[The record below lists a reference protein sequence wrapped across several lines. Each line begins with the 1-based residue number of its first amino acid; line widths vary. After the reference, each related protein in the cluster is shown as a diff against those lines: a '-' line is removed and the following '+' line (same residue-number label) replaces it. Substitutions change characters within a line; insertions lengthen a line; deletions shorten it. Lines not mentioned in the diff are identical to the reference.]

1 MKTRNKLASVILT
14 MALLIGTSLSAFAS
28 NLNGPFLFRDAALT
42 KQYPQ
47 HAQACFRQVLT
58 EDAGGNKTELKVYV
72 KDVSYFFI
80 TGRITSMTIDG
91 KTRVPDKNQVI
102 TFPAVSNKLISKDG
116 AVKVSLELSYLG
128 HKHDVRN
135 VYLDVI
141 N

>member
-58 EDAGGNKTELKVYV
+58 EEGEETTELKVYV
-72 KDVSYFFI
+72 KDVTYLFI
-80 TGRITSMTIDG
+80 KGRITSMTIDG
-91 KTRVPDKNQVI
+91 KTQKPDDGVI
-102 TFPAVSNKLISKDG
+102 TFPAVDNDLISKDG

>member
-47 HAQACFRQVLT
+47 HAQGCFRQVLT
-58 EDAGGNKTELKVYV
+58 EEGEETTGLKVYV
-72 KDVSYFFI
+72 KDVTYFFI

-91 KTRVPDKNQVI
+91 KTQKPDDGVI
-102 TFPAVSNKLISKDG
+102 TFPAVDNDLISKDG

>member
-28 NLNGPFLFRDAALT
+28 NLNGPFLFYDAALT

-47 HAQACFRQVLT
+47 HAQACFRRVLT
-58 EDAGGNKTELKVYV
+58 EKGEETTELKIYV
-72 KDVSYFFI
+72 KDVTYFFI

-91 KTRVPDKNQVI
+91 QTMVPDRNQVI
-102 TFPAVSNKLISKDG
+102 TFPAVDNDLISKDG
-116 AVKVSLELSYLG
+116 AVKVSLQLNYFG
-128 HKHDVRN
+128 HKHDTSS

>member
-58 EDAGGNKTELKVYV
+58 EEGEETTGLKVYV

-91 KTRVPDKNQVI
+91 KTQKPDDGVI
-102 TFPAVSNKLISKDG
+102 TFPAVDNDLISKDG

>member
-47 HAQACFRQVLT
+47 HAQGCFRQVLT

-72 KDVSYFFI
+72 KDTYHFFI
-80 TGRITSMTIDG
+80 RGRITSMTIDG
-91 KTRVPDKNQVI
+91 ETQKPKGGVI
-102 TFPAVSNKLISKDG
+102 TFSAVNNKLISKDG
-116 AVKVSLELSYLG
+116 AVKVSLQLSYLG
-128 HKHDVRN
+128 HKHDVSS

>member
-58 EDAGGNKTELKVYV
+58 KEGEETTELKVYV
-72 KDVSYFFI
+72 KDVSYLFI
-80 TGRITSMTIDG
+80 KGRITSMTIDG
-91 KTRVPDKNQVI
+91 ETRKPDKNQVI
-102 TFPAVSNKLISKDG
+102 TFSAVDNDLISKDG

-128 HKHDVRN
+128 HKHDMSS

>member
-1 MKTRNKLASVILT
+1 MKTRSKLASVILT

-58 EDAGGNKTELKVYV
+58 EEGEETTGLKIYV
-72 KDVSYFFI
+72 KDVTYFFI

-102 TFPAVSNKLISKDG
+102 TFSAVDNDLISKDG

>member
-1 MKTRNKLASVILT
+1 
-14 MALLIGTSLSAFAS
+14 
-28 NLNGPFLFRDAALT
+28 
-42 KQYPQ
+42 
-47 HAQACFRQVLT
+47 
-58 EDAGGNKTELKVYV
+58 
-72 KDVSYFFI
+72 
-80 TGRITSMTIDG
+80 MTIDG

-102 TFPAVSNKLISKDG
+102 TFSAVDNDLISKDG

>member
-28 NLNGPFLFRDAALT
+28 NLNGPFLFYDAALT

-47 HAQACFRQVLT
+47 HAQACFRRVLT
-58 EDAGGNKTELKVYV
+58 EKGEETTELKVYV
-72 KDVSYFFI
+72 KDVTYFFI

-91 KTRVPDKNQVI
+91 QTMVPDRNQVI
-102 TFPAVSNKLISKDG
+102 TFPAVDNDLISKDG
-116 AVKVSLELSYLG
+116 AVKVSLQLNYFG
-128 HKHDVRN
+128 HKHDTSS

>member
-58 EDAGGNKTELKVYV
+58 EEGEETTGLKVYV
-72 KDVSYFFI
+72 KDVTYFFI

-91 KTRVPDKNQVI
+91 KTQKPDDGVI
-102 TFPAVSNKLISKDG
+102 TFPAVDNDLISKDG

>member
-58 EDAGGNKTELKVYV
+58 EEGEETTGLKVYV
-72 KDVSYFFI
+72 KDVSYLFI
-80 TGRITSMTIDG
+80 KGRITSMTIDG
-91 KTRVPDKNQVI
+91 ETRMPDKNQVI
-102 TFPAVSNKLISKDG
+102 TFSAVDNDLISKDG

>member
-58 EDAGGNKTELKVYV
+58 EEGEETTELKVYV
-72 KDVSYFFI
+72 KDVSYLFI
-80 TGRITSMTIDG
+80 KGRITSMTIDG
-91 KTRVPDKNQVI
+91 KTQKPDDGVI
-102 TFPAVSNKLISKDG
+102 TFPAVDNDLISKDG

>member
-58 EDAGGNKTELKVYV
+58 EEGEETTGLKVYV
-72 KDVSYFFI
+72 KDVTYFFI

-91 KTRVPDKNQVI
+91 KTQKPDDGVI
-102 TFPAVSNKLISKDG
+102 TFPAVDNNLISKDG

>member
-47 HAQACFRQVLT
+47 HAQACFQQVLT
-58 EDAGGNKTELKVYV
+58 KEGEETTELKVYV
-72 KDVSYFFI
+72 KDVTYFFI

-91 KTRVPDKNQVI
+91 ETRKPDKNQVI
-102 TFPAVSNKLISKDG
+102 TFSAVDNDLISKDG

>member
-28 NLNGPFLFRDAALT
+28 NLNGPFLFYDAALT

-47 HAQACFRQVLT
+47 HAQACFRRVLT
-58 EDAGGNKTELKVYV
+58 EEGEETTELKVYV

-80 TGRITSMTIDG
+80 KGRITSMTING
-91 KTRVPDKNQVI
+91 ERRKPDINQVI
-102 TFPAVSNKLISKDG
+102 TFPAVDNELISKDG
-116 AVKVSLELSYLG
+116 AVKVSLQLSYFG
-128 HKHDVRN
+128 HKHDTSS

>member
-1 MKTRNKLASVILT
+1 MKTRSKLASVILT

-47 HAQACFRQVLT
+47 HAQDCFRQVLT

-72 KDVSYFFI
+72 KDVTYFFI

-91 KTRVPDKNQVI
+91 KTQKPDDGVI
-102 TFPAVSNKLISKDG
+102 TFPAVNNKLISKDG
-116 AVKVSLELSYLG
+116 AVKVSLQLSYLG

>member
-42 KQYPQ
+42 KQYPK

-58 EDAGGNKTELKVYV
+58 EKGEETTELKVYV
-72 KDVSYFFI
+72 KDVTYFFI

-91 KTRVPDKNQVI
+91 QTMVPDRNQVI
-102 TFPAVSNKLISKDG
+102 TFPAVDNDLISKDG
-116 AVKVSLELSYLG
+116 AVKVSLQLNYFG
-128 HKHDVRN
+128 HKHDTSS

>member
-28 NLNGPFLFRDAALT
+28 NLNGPFLFYDAALT

-47 HAQACFRQVLT
+47 HAQACFRRVLT
-58 EDAGGNKTELKVYV
+58 EKGEETTELKVYV
-72 KDVSYFFI
+72 KDVTYFFI

-91 KTRVPDKNQVI
+91 QTMVPDRNQVI
-102 TFPAVSNKLISKDG
+102 TFPAVDNDLISKDG
-116 AVKVSLELSYLG
+116 AVKVSLQLSYLG
-128 HKHDVRN
+128 HKHDMSS

>member
-47 HAQACFRQVLT
+47 HAQACFQQVLT
-58 EDAGGNKTELKVYV
+58 KEGEETTELKVYV
-72 KDVSYFFI
+72 KDVTYFFI

-91 KTRVPDKNQVI
+91 KTQKPDDGVI
-102 TFPAVSNKLISKDG
+102 TFPAVDNDLISKDG